1 MRLTNA
7 EDQSVIKRLFPDSL
21 GDFAELLPILDIGE
35 ALIVG
40 DASLLPSRI
49 KVTEPAIKPQ
59 SATVDFW
66 DEWAKKK
73 DKNAINEAI
82 DSLRKQTKA

>member
-1 MRLTNA
+1 
-7 EDQSVIKRLFPDSL
+7 
-21 GDFAELLPILDIGE
+21 
-35 ALIVG
+35 
-40 DASLLPSRI
+40 
-49 KVTEPAIKPQ
+49 VTEPTIKPQ

-82 DSLRKQTKA
+82 DSLRKQTKG

>member
-49 KVTEPAIKPQ
+49 KVTEPTIKPQ

-66 DEWAKKK
+66 DEWAKEKQE
-73 DKNAINEAI
+73 NAIKEAI
-82 DSLRKQTKA
+82 DSLRKQTKG

>member
-1 MRLTNA
+1 MANVFLA
-7 EDQSVIKRLFPDSL
+7 YSFEES
-21 GDFAELLPILDIGE
+21 DFADMLVAILS
-35 ALIVG
+35 

-49 KVTEPAIKPQ
+49 KVAEPTVKPQ

-82 DSLRKQTKA
+82 DSLRKQTKS